1 MCSPRICTS
10 YPSPRPS
17 PILCARVRAR
27 ARACVCRS
35 EKIAA
40 GWAAASIESGRSDT
54 AIVASVTVTIDQR
67 FSLLLF
73 YPASWLIVGTSFAFP
88 MEWFAVCTVENFLRF
103 GFFFLFSFFFL
114 FFIYLF
120 IFFFSNKTK
129 RFFVETWMDKNDSV
143 NFFSLAKFLDFQKCS
158 LEIDFRRFQF
168 SNDLYRN

>member
-1 MCSPRICTS
+1 MVLKSDLACARLVCTLSIVAAFSHFVCMCARICV
-10 YPSPRPS
+10 RA
-17 PILCARVRAR
+17 CAR
-27 ARACVCRS
+27 VCRS

-103 GFFFLFSFFFL
+103 GFFFLFLSFS
-114 FFIYLF
+114 FFIYYYF
-120 IFFFSNKTK
+120 IFFFLNKTK
-129 RFFVETWMDKNDSV
+129 RFFVEMDG
-143 NFFSLAKFLDFQKCS
+143 QK
-158 LEIDFRRFQF
+158 
-168 SNDLYRN
+168 

>member
-1 MCSPRICTS
+1 MVLKSDLACARLVCTLSIVAAFSHFACMCARIC
-10 YPSPRPS
+10 
-17 PILCARVRAR
+17 VRAC
-27 ARACVCRS
+27 ACVCRS

-103 GFFFLFSFFFL
+103 GFFFLFLSFS
-114 FFIYLF
+114 FFIYYYF
-120 IFFFSNKTK
+120 IFFF
-129 RFFVETWMDKNDSV
+129 
-143 NFFSLAKFLDFQKCS
+143 
-158 LEIDFRRFQF
+158 
-168 SNDLYRN
+168 